1 MGNFRCYQSRQK
13 VFRCFRERKVFR
25 KEDQKVRKVAVDDAL
40 FERLRELRMDMAQ
53 EAGVPP
59 YVVFSDS
66 TLKEMCEKLPQTT
79 IQLLQIKGVPK

>member
-1 MGNFRCYQSRQK
+1 M
-13 VFRCFRERKVFR
+13 
-25 KEDQKVRKVAVDDAL
+25 DDAL

-59 YVVFSDS
+59 YVFSDS

-79 IQLLQIKGVPK
+79 IQLLQIKGSAKIN